1 MKLYV
6 GFGTVHLQKETFYF
20 LHKNAFKTYKNDLKT
35 TQNLRSSRLEVF
47 WKNVALKSFGKLAG
61 QGLCRCLFFDK
72 ETPLHVFSPEFCEIL
87 KNFYF
92 VTYQGLLLNHKTW
105 NARS

>member
-47 WKNVALKSFGKLAG
+47 
-61 QGLCRCLFFDK
+61 
-72 ETPLHVFSPEFCEIL
+72 
-87 KNFYF
+87 
-92 VTYQGLLLNHKTW
+92 
-105 NARS
+105 

>member
-35 TQNLRSSRLEVF
+35 TQNPQKQPTGGVLKKSCSQKFRKISRTGPVSVSIF
-47 WKNVALKSFGKLAG
+47 
-61 QGLCRCLFFDK
+61 
-72 ETPLHVFSPEFCEIL
+72 
-87 KNFYF
+87 
-92 VTYQGLLLNHKTW
+92 
-105 NARS
+105 